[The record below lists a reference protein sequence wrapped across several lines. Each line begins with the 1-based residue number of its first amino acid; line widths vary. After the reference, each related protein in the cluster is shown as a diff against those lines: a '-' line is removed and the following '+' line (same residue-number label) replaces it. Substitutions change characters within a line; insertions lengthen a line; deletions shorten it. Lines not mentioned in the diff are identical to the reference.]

1 MSSTT
6 SSLTKNEQVWL
17 NSFIS
22 GYTRGL
28 SKGQSL
34 ELANEIL
41 YEFKKKFPSDKPNI
55 KTKLTSYEKELV
67 TKMDGDFK

>member
-1 MSSTT
+1 MNSSNQQL
-6 SSLTKNEQVWL
+6 SKNEQVWL

-34 ELANEIL
+34 ELADEIL
-41 YEFKKKFPSDKPNI
+41 YEFEKKFPVNDNGRKDNVH
-55 KTKLTSYEKELV
+55 YEKEVLD
-67 TKMDGDFK
+67 KMHGEYL

>member
-1 MSSTT
+1 MNSSTQHLSKT
-6 SSLTKNEQVWL
+6 EQVWL

-34 ELANEIL
+34 ELADEIL
-41 YEFKKKFPSDKPNI
+41 YEFETKFPVNDNVRKDSVH
-55 KTKLTSYEKELV
+55 YEKEVLD
-67 TKMDGDFK
+67 KMHGEYK